1 MNKIDIL
8 NEIKDFLSSN
18 IGDMYY
24 SFACRSF
31 VFHFNNSK
39 YDLMS
44 IYINEKQ
51 DVIIECVGYSPFK
64 LNYINI
70 EDLSFK
76 TLHKIYTNLVA
87 DFIVNNQV
95 YN

>member
-8 NEIKDFLSSN
+8 NKIKDFLSSN

-24 SFACRSF
+24 SFAYKSF
-31 VFHFNNSK
+31 VFHYDSSK

-44 IYINEKQ
+44 IYINE
-51 DVIIECVGYSPFK
+51 DNVVEIECVGYSAFK
-64 LNYINI
+64 LNYLKAK
-70 EDLSFK
+70 DMSYK
-76 TLHKIYTNLVA
+76 TLNLIYNNLVA
-87 DFIVNNQV
+87 DFKT

>member
-8 NEIKDFLSSN
+8 NKIKDFLSSN

-24 SFACRSF
+24 SFAYKSF
-31 VFHFNNSK
+31 VFHYDSSK

-44 IYINEKQ
+44 IYINE
-51 DVIIECVGYSPFK
+51 DNVVEIECVGYSPFK

-70 EDLSFK
+70 EDLSFR